1 MGRAHQQERRHYR
14 LRRATSAADS
24 SRPARRR
31 AETRCCCSSMSTR
44 RPNRVIMRRL
54 HRTRHTTST
63 FSTCP
68 VRRARRWAR
77 ARCSST
83 YRKGRECNFLGISRA
98 HDGPASVG
106 PLFSY
111 VSRTM
116 RCFHSDTAFA
126 LALMNRLIRVTLASL
141 LGCYCA
147 CIFAQASPDEVLAEN
162 ELAKITRADYEADLL
177 RIPPEKRDSFSSDP
191 KRVGTELS
199 SLLTNKTLA
208 AEARKAGI
216 DRDLKVQ
223 RLIALQVDAVL
234 AQLEVRAIEEQA
246 ATGFEAK
253 REQFLVKAREV
264 YVRDKD
270 KYRVPEQ
277 VNASHILF
285 DTKKRGNEAALA
297 LAKDTLAK
305 LRGGADF
312 AATAR
317 EVSDD
322 PTAKTNDGNVGWFG
336 PGRMDPAFTEAA
348 FQLKSAGDISDPVL
362 SSFVYHLIRLDG
374 RRPA

>member
-1 MGRAHQQERRHYR
+1 
-14 LRRATSAADS
+14 
-24 SRPARRR
+24 
-31 AETRCCCSSMSTR
+31 
-44 RPNRVIMRRL
+44 MR
-54 HRTRHTTST
+54 
-63 FSTCP
+63 
-68 VRRARRWAR
+68 
-77 ARCSST
+77 
-83 YRKGRECNFLGISRA
+83 G
-98 HDGPASVG
+98 
-106 PLFSY
+106 
-111 VSRTM
+111 
-116 RCFHSDTAFA
+116 FHSDTAFA
-126 LALMNRLIRVTLASL
+126 LAPMNRLIRVTLASL

-199 SLLTNKTLA
+199 SLLTNKTLG

-216 DRDLKVQ
+216 DRDPKVQ

-246 ATGFEAK
+246 ATRFEAK

-297 LAKDTLAK
+297 LAKDTLAN

-362 SSFVYHLIRLDG
+362 SSFGYHLIRLDG
-374 RRPA
+374 RRPATLASFDEVKDQIVADLRQTYVQEQREARVNGIRNDPAMKINKAAIDSLIFQADPKLLKRASPLKTQ